1 MLDIITHKIK
11 KVQFTKYGCGNLTEF
26 PHSKKLTEEIYNIAK
41 TGSYKNKTNVLVTI
55 KLISNLIEN
64 YGKEFMN
71 NTYITD
77 DDYKSELY
85 NQFVGDYFEAFCEFF
100 LKYNSEAYGVS
111 DYKAAI
117 NTQDWGVDGYGI
129 VTDQRESSGGPTPC
143 VVQVKFRSN
152 PMDEISYTCLAKTG
166 WDGVKNYNL
175 DIKRKKNII
184 LFTNV
189 SGSNYLGKEAIGEN
203 LYEISRSTFD
213 DDRSRIKTVQFW
225 EKFLA
230 EFN

>member
-11 KVQFTKYGCGNLTEF
+11 KSQFTKYGCGNLTEF
-26 PHSKKLTEEIYNIAK
+26 ELSKKLTEENYNIAK
-41 TGSYKNKTNVLVTI
+41 SGTHKNKSNALVTM
-55 KLISNLIEN
+55 KLISGMITR
-64 YGKEFMN
+64 YGKQFMK
-71 NTYITD
+71 NTTNP
-77 DDYKSELY
+77 DYQEELY
-85 NQFVGDYFEAFCEFF
+85 NQFVGDYFEAFAEFF

-129 VTDQRESSGGPTPC
+129 VTDQRDSSGGPTPC

-152 PMDEISYTCLAKTG
+152 PFDEISYTCLAKTG

-175 DIKRKKNII
+175 DITRKKNII

-189 SGSNYLGKEAIGEN
+189 NGGNYLAKDALGSN
-203 LYEISRSTFD
+203 LYEITRSTFD

-225 EKFLA
+225 EKFLS
-230 EFN
+230 EFS